1 MRFNIEYLKAPE
13 YSKGAGIGAG
23 FAALGDSLMKIG
35 QIGKERQKID
45 DENARY
51 QEEKL
56 FKNDELNFR
65 KNSHADEMK
74 IKADEL
80 AWDKD
85 KFGKEQ
91 EWNNYK
97 LSMDTLRADKD
108 RAVDW
113 ARANAQA
120 GYYKYLTQRGG
131 EETGDPRKANYYREI
146 LKDELK
152 EKFGN
157 DWVKLSDKDVINF
170 GDVQTAVRREQG
182 GSDTEVVVDEPTAK
196 FLHPTGRVR
205 QGNDG
210 RFYAPAAVVNRLAK
224 DRNER
229 KAKID
234 AMTPE
239 LLDKEVRKKLW
250 TQTGDLTEAN
260 RLYKERSAKNPNFAK
275 DYLLDGAL

>member
-45 DENARY
+45 DENVRY

-74 IKADEL
+74 AKADEL
-80 AWDKD
+80 AWNKD

-91 EWNNYK
+91 EWDKYK

-120 GYYKYLTQRGG
+120 GYYGSLAQERVDKLNRQKQEDAANVAAYRQFFPNETKGKSDAEVLAIGNIMQRFSSNKAAPGDESWVKVDAATYNEYAHLGVAKNSKDGYYLN
-131 EETGDPRKANYYREI
+131 KNFV
-146 LKDELK
+146 DELAK
-152 EKFGN
+152 E
-157 DWVKLSDKDVINF
+157 SD
-170 GDVQTAVRREQG
+170 ARRE
-182 GSDTEVVVDEPTAK
+182 AK
-196 FLHPTGRVR
+196 
-205 QGNDG
+205 
-210 RFYAPAAVVNRLAK
+210 
-224 DRNER
+224 
-229 KAKID
+229 
-234 AMTPE
+234 
-239 LLDKEVRKKLW
+239 
-250 TQTGDLTEAN
+250 GDQSG
-260 RLYKERSAKNPNFAK
+260 YKERKSDLARKKPFIFG
-275 DYLLDGAL
+275 DDGAM

>member
-1 MRFNIEYLKAPE
+1 MKFNIDYLRPPE

-23 FAALGDSLMKIG
+23 FAALGDSLVKIG

-45 DENARY
+45 DENQRY
-51 QEEKL
+51 QDEKL
-56 FKNDELNFR
+56 FRNDELNFR
-65 KNSHADEMK
+65 KNSHAETMK
-74 IKADEL
+74 AKADEL

-91 EWNNYK
+91 EWNKYE
-97 LSMDTLRADKD
+97 LSMDTLRANKD

-120 GYYKYLTQRGG
+120 GYYKYLAQRGG

-170 GDVQTAVRREQG
+170 GDVQTAIRREQG
-182 GSDTEVVVDEPTAK
+182 GKRYGGCSRRAY
-196 FLHPTGRVR
+196 G
-205 QGNDG
+205 
-210 RFYAPAAVVNRLAK
+210 
-224 DRNER
+224 
-229 KAKID
+229 
-234 AMTPE
+234 
-239 LLDKEVRKKLW
+239 
-250 TQTGDLTEAN
+250 
-260 RLYKERSAKNPNFAK
+260 
-275 DYLLDGAL
+275 

>member
-45 DENARY
+45 DENQRY

-74 IKADEL
+74 AKADEL
-80 AWDKD
+80 AWNKD

-91 EWNNYK
+91 EWDKYK

-120 GYYKYLTQRGG
+120 GYYGSLAQERVDKLNRQKQEDAANVAAYRQFFPNETKGKSDAEVLAIGNIMQRFSSNKAAPGDESWVKVDAATYNEYAHLGVTKNSKDGYYLN
-131 EETGDPRKANYYREI
+131 KNFV
-146 LKDELK
+146 DELAK
-152 EKFGN
+152 E
-157 DWVKLSDKDVINF
+157 SD
-170 GDVQTAVRREQG
+170 ARRE
-182 GSDTEVVVDEPTAK
+182 AK
-196 FLHPTGRVR
+196 
-205 QGNDG
+205 
-210 RFYAPAAVVNRLAK
+210 
-224 DRNER
+224 
-229 KAKID
+229 
-234 AMTPE
+234 
-239 LLDKEVRKKLW
+239 
-250 TQTGDLTEAN
+250 GDQSG
-260 RLYKERSAKNPNFAK
+260 YKERKSDLARKKPFIFG
-275 DYLLDGAL
+275 DDGAM

>member
-1 MRFNIEYLKAPE
+1 MRFNIEYLKVPE

-45 DENARY
+45 DENQRY

-91 EWNNYK
+91 EWNNKK
-97 LSMDTLRADKD
+97 LDMDILKADKD

-120 GYYKYLTQRGG
+120 GYYGSLAQERVDKLNRQKQEDAANVAAYRQFFPNETKGKSDAEVLAIGNIMQRFSSNKAAPGDESWVKVDAATYNEYAHLGVTKNSKDGYYLN
-131 EETGDPRKANYYREI
+131 KNFV
-146 LKDELK
+146 DELAK
-152 EKFGN
+152 E
-157 DWVKLSDKDVINF
+157 SDAKREAK
-170 GDVQTAVRREQG
+170 GDQPG
-182 GSDTEVVVDEPTAK
+182 
-196 FLHPTGRVR
+196 
-205 QGNDG
+205 
-210 RFYAPAAVVNRLAK
+210 
-224 DRNER
+224 
-229 KAKID
+229 
-234 AMTPE
+234 
-239 LLDKEVRKKLW
+239 
-250 TQTGDLTEAN
+250 
-260 RLYKERSAKNPNFAK
+260 YKERKSDLARKKPFIFG
-275 DYLLDGAL
+275 DDGAM

>member
-1 MRFNIEYLKAPE
+1 MKFNIDYLRPPE

-65 KNSHADEMK
+65 KNSHAEEMK
-74 IKADEL
+74 AKADEL
-80 AWDKD
+80 AWNKD

-91 EWNNYK
+91 EWDKYK

-120 GYYKYLTQRGG
+120 GYYGSLAQERVDKLNRQKQEDAANVAAYRQFFPNETKGKSDAEVLAIGNIMQRFSSNKAAPGDESWVKVDAATYNEYAHLGVTKNSKDGYYLN
-131 EETGDPRKANYYREI
+131 KNFV
-146 LKDELK
+146 DELAK
-152 EKFGN
+152 E
-157 DWVKLSDKDVINF
+157 SD
-170 GDVQTAVRREQG
+170 ARRE
-182 GSDTEVVVDEPTAK
+182 AK
-196 FLHPTGRVR
+196 
-205 QGNDG
+205 
-210 RFYAPAAVVNRLAK
+210 
-224 DRNER
+224 
-229 KAKID
+229 
-234 AMTPE
+234 
-239 LLDKEVRKKLW
+239 
-250 TQTGDLTEAN
+250 GDQSG
-260 RLYKERSAKNPNFAK
+260 YKERKSDLARKKPFIFG
-275 DYLLDGAL
+275 DDGAM

>member
-74 IKADEL
+74 AKADEL
-80 AWDKD
+80 AWNKD

-91 EWNNYK
+91 EWDKYK

-120 GYYKYLTQRGG
+120 GYYGSLAQERVDKLNRQKQEDAANVAAYRQFFPNETKGKSDAEVLAIGNIMQRFSSNKAAPGDESWVKVDAATYNEYAHLGVTKNSKDGYYLN
-131 EETGDPRKANYYREI
+131 KNFV
-146 LKDELK
+146 DELAK
-152 EKFGN
+152 E
-157 DWVKLSDKDVINF
+157 SD
-170 GDVQTAVRREQG
+170 ARRE
-182 GSDTEVVVDEPTAK
+182 AK
-196 FLHPTGRVR
+196 
-205 QGNDG
+205 
-210 RFYAPAAVVNRLAK
+210 
-224 DRNER
+224 
-229 KAKID
+229 
-234 AMTPE
+234 
-239 LLDKEVRKKLW
+239 
-250 TQTGDLTEAN
+250 GDQSG
-260 RLYKERSAKNPNFAK
+260 YKERKSDLARKKPFIFG
-275 DYLLDGAL
+275 DDGAM